1 MLRRVIQLLVYAAG
15 CSIANAST
23 GNESSTEST
32 SSRRNAYVWI
42 GDSETADM
50 TDYESTYHNCAEPF
64 FNFETFP
71 GIFGSHLEMYLIHN
85 QPDGYFYQ
93 ADELCA
99 EIKYVQGV
107 IDINPSH
114 DDLGIGDT
122 GATCRDCFAY
132 GGAYGLIGLHCYTEG
147 TDTFCDLSAKVSGG
161 YQHNADVLFSDP
173 TIMSRSF
180 TLPIWSGDKTE
191 LGRFDDGT
199 GTLVI
204 ILEVT
209 PSLYAGVSGTLQ
221 ATGDLSA
228 QCGAEGRKVKTRP
241 QQFLA
246 RRGFEGV
253 GVGAAPHH
261 HPCKIPPFVIR
272 AL

>member
-1 MLRRVIQLLVYAAG
+1 
-15 CSIANAST
+15 
-23 GNESSTEST
+23 
-32 SSRRNAYVWI
+32 
-42 GDSETADM
+42 
-50 TDYESTYHNCAEPF
+50 
-64 FNFETFP
+64 
-71 GIFGSHLEMYLIHN
+71 MYLIHN

-99 EIKYVQGV
+99 EIKYVQGA

-161 YQHNADVLFSDP
+161 YQHNVDVLFSDP

-209 PSLYAGVSGTLQ
+209 PSLNAAISGTLQ

-261 HPCKIPPFVIR
+261 PPCKIPPFAIR
-272 AL
+272 ALYHISKTTMIH